1 MNRIDNANSVN
12 AWMEDMYS
20 LLKMNNWQGRTA
32 RILLTADLVLW
43 SLLIYFIV
51 DYQLFFAV

>member
-32 RILLTADLVLW
+32 RLLLGADLVLW

>member
-1 MNRIDNANSVN
+1 MNRIDNANSAN
-12 AWMEDMYS
+12 AWMADMYS

-32 RILLTADLVLW
+32 RLLLGADIVLW